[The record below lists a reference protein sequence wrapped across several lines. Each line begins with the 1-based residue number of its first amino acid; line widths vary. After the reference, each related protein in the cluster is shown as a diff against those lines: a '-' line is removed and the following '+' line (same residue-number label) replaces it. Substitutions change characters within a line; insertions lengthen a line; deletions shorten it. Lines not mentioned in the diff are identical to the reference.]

1 MISKVREVTI
11 EIEISMVTDTHLR
24 VSRTNLLV
32 ITKILFLVRGYT
44 LLSVLSVNSAGN
56 ISLVLIVPV
65 VRCSLIVAVL

>member
-1 MISKVREVTI
+1 M
-11 EIEISMVTDTHLR
+11 
-24 VSRTNLLV
+24 
-32 ITKILFLVRGYT
+32 